1 MASTG
6 MSSSAIEEQRRA
18 ANMRGLQRH
27 DKSIREIV
35 GTASHVVL
43 YEFSDK
49 EQQWDKRNVEGSLFV
64 TKSVFDAYKVVILNR
79 SSKENLDVAVTP
91 NFQMQ
96 IREPYLIFRET
107 ASSILGIWFHDDDER
122 TQVSNLLTN
131 IVADLAKKDPPSAP
145 STPAAAPPPVD
156 AGAAASALIS
166 SMTLDPNST
175 SSKSTPTGSGPTTPS
190 RKSQQQPHQQQQQT
204 LDKKSLQLA
213 LLSLVQDDRFL
224 DLIHAQYVKVAHAR
238 EQKQKQGGK
247 GP

>member
-6 MSSSAIEEQRRA
+6 ISSSAIEEQRRV

-35 GTASHVVL
+35 GSASHVVL
-43 YEFSDK
+43 YEFSEK
-49 EQQWDKRNVEGSLFV
+49 EQQWEKRNVEGSLFV

-122 TQVSNLLTN
+122 TQVSNLLSN
-131 IVADLAKKDPPSAP
+131 LVADLAKKDPPSAP
-145 STPAAAPPPVD
+145 STPAPAPAPAPPVD
-156 AGAAASALIS
+156 AGAAASALLS
-166 SMTLDPNST
+166 PMTLDPNTS
-175 SSKSTPTGSGPTTPS
+175 SSKSTPTGSGTTTPS
-190 RKSQQQPHQQQQQT
+190 RKSQQQPQQQT

-238 EQKQKQGGK
+238 EQKLKQSGN